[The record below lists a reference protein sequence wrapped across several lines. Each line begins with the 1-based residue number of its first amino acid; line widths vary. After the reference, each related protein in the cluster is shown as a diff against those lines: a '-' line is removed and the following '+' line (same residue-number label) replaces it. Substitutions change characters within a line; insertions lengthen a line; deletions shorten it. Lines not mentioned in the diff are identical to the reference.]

1 MRPAYPLLTGTVL
14 SEQRRSA
21 PAMRQQLLDAASR
34 VRRQPLEYVLQLGV
48 RIEVIHLCRTD
59 QAHDR
64 RGVRGSVKAPPSRA

>member
-1 MRPAYPLLTGTVL
+1 
-14 SEQRRSA
+14 
-21 PAMRQQLLDAASR
+21 MRQQLLDAASR

-64 RGVRGSVKAPPSRA
+64 RGARGSVKVPPSRA